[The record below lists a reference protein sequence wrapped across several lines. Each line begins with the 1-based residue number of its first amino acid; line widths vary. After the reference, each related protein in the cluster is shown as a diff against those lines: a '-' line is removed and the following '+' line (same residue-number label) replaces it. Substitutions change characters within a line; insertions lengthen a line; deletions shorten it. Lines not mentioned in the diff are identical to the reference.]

1 MKRGETMTNNIKL
14 GTLVKL
20 SATTSFWLHDIQYDI
35 DELYT
40 RSQILKNKQISR
52 LKVISFKALLGKE
65 MIYVQVE
72 E

>member
-1 MKRGETMTNNIKL
+1 MKEVKKQMTNNIKL

-35 DELYT
+35 NEMLYV
-40 RSQILKNKQISR
+40 K
-52 LKVISFKALLGKE
+52 
-65 MIYVQVE
+65 VE

>member
-1 MKRGETMTNNIKL
+1 MANNIKL

-35 DELYT
+35 DGFYT

-52 LKVISFKALLGKE
+52 LKVISFKALSGKE
-65 MIYVQVE
+65 MIYVKVE

>member
-1 MKRGETMTNNIKL
+1 MTNNIKL

-20 SATTSFWLHDIQYDI
+20 SVTTSFWLHDIQYDI

-40 RSQILKNKQISR
+40 RSQILENKQLSR
-52 LKVISFKALLGKE
+52 MKVVSFKALLGKE
-65 MIYVQVE
+65 MLYVKVE

>member
-1 MKRGETMTNNIKL
+1 MPNNIKL

-20 SATTSFWLHDIQYDI
+20 SANSIFWLHDIQYDV
-35 DELYT
+35 DEIYT

-52 LKVISFKALLGKE
+52 LKVISFKALLGRK

>member
-1 MKRGETMTNNIKL
+1 MANNIKL

-35 DELYT
+35 DEYYT

-52 LKVISFKALLGKE
+52 LKVISFKALSGKE
-65 MIYVQVE
+65 MIYVKVE